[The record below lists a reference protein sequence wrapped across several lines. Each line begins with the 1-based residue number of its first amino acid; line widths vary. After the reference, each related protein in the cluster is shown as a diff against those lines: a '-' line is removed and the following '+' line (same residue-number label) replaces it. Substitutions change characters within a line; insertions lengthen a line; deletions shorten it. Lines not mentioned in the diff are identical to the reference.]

1 VTLPARADRVVPG
14 ATTAFLFVAPF
25 AASGGLRATCLIV
38 AALALAAAYRP
49 RAGRVPWA
57 LIAAFAAW
65 SLLGA
70 ASLAWSSVPRH
81 TLEELRAETFYSALA
96 FGVFYLAADAPSNWR
111 RWCVAL
117 ATGTGAALL
126 ASILQQ
132 GLGVSLWR
140 HPADGGVGPFTT
152 HLVLIAPLLVALVC
166 HPPWGL
172 RRSTA
177 AVAVGLALL
186 LGAAWV
192 SRDGW
197 TTPSRIVWPALLV
210 VFATAV
216 VAARKAEQFTVSDL
230 RGLKAGLAL
239 AVIAAAIAFVAA
251 IAVRSERFYP
261 GDAGIAASVER
272 DLRPR
277 LWWRGIEEWKQ
288 APWLGHGLGR
298 EIREAAFLP
307 ETPPQASHPL
317 VRHAHNMPLN
327 IALQLGLAGLGLF
340 FAVLWLLAREYWR
353 ALHDAAMAPLGVIG
367 LALLAGFLTKNFTD
381 DFLHRHNA
389 QVFWALNGMLVG
401 FASRRP
407 AA

>member
-1 VTLPARADRVVPG
+1 VTLPARADSVVLG

-38 AALALAAAYRP
+38 AALTLAATFRTRP
-49 RAGRVPWA
+49 GRVPWA
-57 LIAAFAAW
+57 LVIAFAGW
-65 SLLGA
+65 SLLAA

-96 FGVFYLAADAPSNWR
+96 FGVFFVAADATSNWR
-111 RWCVAL
+111 QWCIAL
-117 ATGTGAALL
+117 AAGTGAARV
-126 ASILQQ
+126 ASSVQQ

-152 HLVLIAPLLVALVC
+152 HLVLVAPLLVALVC

-177 AVAVGLALL
+177 AAVVGLALL

-197 TTPSRIVWPALLV
+197 TTPSRIVWPALLA

-230 RGLKAGLAL
+230 RGLKVGLAL
-239 AVIAAAIAFVAA
+239 AVIAVAIAFVAA
-251 IAVRSERFYP
+251 IAARSERFYP
-261 GDAGIAASVER
+261 GEAGISASVER

-277 LWWRGIEEWKQ
+277 LWWRGVEEWKQ
-288 APWLGHGLGR
+288 APWLGYGLGR
-298 EIREAAFLP
+298 EIRESAFLP

-340 FAVLWLLAREYWR
+340 FAVIWLLAREYWR
-353 ALHDAAMAPLGVIG
+353 ALHDAALAPLGVMG

-407 AA
+407 AL

>member
-1 VTLPARADRVVPG
+1 MTLPSRADRVVLG
-14 ATTAFLFVAPF
+14 ATTLFLFAAPF

-38 AALALAAAYRP
+38 AALMLALAAAHRP
-49 RAGRVPWA
+49 IRGRVPWA

-81 TLEELRAETFYSALA
+81 TMEELRAETFYSALA
-96 FGVFYLAADAPSNWR
+96 FGVFFLAADATSHWR
-111 RWCVAL
+111 RWCIAL
-117 ATGTGAALL
+117 AAGTGAAVV
-126 ASILQQ
+126 ASTVQQ
-132 GLGVSLWR
+132 GFGVSLWR
-140 HPADGGVGPFTT
+140 HPPDGGVGPFTT

-172 RRSTA
+172 KRSTA
-177 AVAVGLALL
+177 AAVVGLALL
-186 LGAAWV
+186 LGAAWA

-230 RGLKAGLAL
+230 RGLKIGLAL
-239 AVIAAAIAFVAA
+239 GVIAVSIAFVAA
-251 IAVRSERFYP
+251 IAARSERFYP
-261 GDAGIAASVER
+261 GETGIAASVER

-277 LWWRGIEEWKQ
+277 LWWRGVEEWKRS
-288 APWLGHGLGR
+288 PWLGYGLGR

-307 ETPPQASHPL
+307 ETPPQATHPP

-327 IALQLGLAGLGLF
+327 IALQLGLVGLGL
-340 FAVLWLLAREYWR
+340 LTRRRLSGRIECLS
-353 ALHDAAMAPLGVIG
+353 LGG
-367 LALLAGFLTKNFTD
+367 A
-381 DFLHRHNA
+381 
-389 QVFWALNGMLVG
+389 
-401 FASRRP
+401 
-407 AA
+407 